1 MKEAAEDQQYQEL
14 ARTERTQNTE
24 NDRASDVASQSEG
37 DDQVRKQFGKFKEDR
52 VIVNNPALNIKYKL
66 VERPRFLL

>member
-1 MKEAAEDQQYQEL
+1 L
-14 ARTERTQNTE
+14 NTE